1 MHPNS
6 RVTAVRAL
14 AVILAVG
21 TVACGKKDSSANGEI
36 AANPAPAPA
45 TPARAL
51 SVSTIDI
58 GRHIG
63 SDKHISDATDSFGV
77 RDTIYASVIT
87 DGAADSAKVQA
98 RFTFDNGN
106 KVVKDTT
113 LVIRPSGGTTATEFH
128 IAKATPWPKG
138 SYRLEVFL
146 NGTSAGSKNF
156 SVK

>member
-1 MHPNS
+1 MHSNT
-6 RVTAVRAL
+6 RVMAVRTL

-21 TVACGKKDSSANGEI
+21 TVACGKKDSSANGDI

-45 TPARAL
+45 PAKAIT
-51 SVSTIDI
+51 VSTIDI

-63 SDKHISDATDSFGV
+63 SDKHISHATDSFGV
-77 RDTIYASVIT
+77 RDTIYASIIT
-87 DGAADSAKVQA
+87 DGSADSAKIQA

-113 LVIRPSGGTTATEFH
+113 LVIRPTGGTTATEFH

-138 SYRLEVFL
+138 GYRLEVFL